1 METSNRHVI
10 NVMAALIS
18 GTLASRDQLEQK
30 LKTLYHLNTMSKLD
44 DGLLIKNRVNNKLGS
59 KQQQQQ
65 QLKDLPTHLRYQKTL
80 NDFVASYLTSSSFG
94 LLHDANIILVNLIR
108 NYLLFNQNELNAD
121 LAFPNIPDEK
131 FLKKAISE
139 QLNTWSSIIN
149 NKSTTTTTTTANGII
164 NINQNKRIIPNDRVV
179 ISLNENNNN
188 AHYLKGVK
196 DLNNDSVSE
205 DAFSLDIELNK
216 LKMQDQFN
224 NNNNNQVNNQTTSND
239 EELNEKN
246 QSILKEEEIY
256 KKTSKVFR
264 PVLSFIGIDAPTGKL
279 IENLFKEM
287 GSFLLGSLKIKKV
300 DINILGKQ
308 TNKIT
313 NNDSTL
319 LNEINR
325 NRFNNRNINSSKSY
339 SSFNN
344 KNNNETTEQEKVIT
358 TILSFDSLL
367 INLSIRKIL
376 NETNALNN
384 NNSTATTT
392 ATTNNQF
399 SMVNPVYSTL
409 NNKTNESNDNNK
421 DNKLVKYTAKIDANM
436 KLNNLTQEVNMPLLR
451 LVHQI
456 YSIIADAIDYDKEQQ
471 QTKLIKNNIQADDT
485 LESNMNQAGLNNNNN
500 NNNEATKTPT
510 SFKNKKTLWKD
521 LLEKIN
527 EQRYFEKVRFIH
539 SFKYKELEIKN

>member
-30 LKTLYHLNTMSKLD
+30 LKTLYHLNIMSKLD

-94 LLHDANIILVNLIR
+94 LLHDANMILVNLIR
-108 NYLLFNQNELNAD
+108 NYLLFNHDELNAD

-149 NKSTTTTTTTANGII
+149 NISTTTTTTTNGII
-164 NINQNKRIIPNDRVV
+164 NINQKRIITNDRVV

-188 AHYLKGVK
+188 NNNTTHYFKGGVK

-224 NNNNNQVNNQTTSND
+224 GNNNNQLNNNQTTSND

-313 NNDSTL
+313 NDSTL

-325 NRFNNRNINSSKSY
+325 NRINNRNNINKSY
-339 SSFNN
+339 SSFN
-344 KNNNETTEQEKVIT
+344 KNNETEQEKVIT

-384 NNSTATTT
+384 NNNST

-409 NNKTNESNDNNK
+409 NNKTIESNDNNNNNK

-451 LVHQI
+451 LIHQI

-471 QTKLIKNNIQADDT
+471 TKFVKNNIQADDT
-485 LESNMNQAGLNNNNN
+485 LESNMNQAALNN

-527 EQRYFEKVRFIH
+527 EQRYFEKVRLIH
-539 SFKYKELEIKN
+539 SNMGT